1 MEIRLASLLDG
12 ARTASGVV
20 VIVDVFRAFTTAA
33 VAFSKGVEKI
43 VLVAEVEEAIALR
56 DQGVGDLCVGE
67 VGGMRPDGFDF
78 NNSPSE
84 LSAADIE
91 GKTIIHSTRAGTVGM
106 VAATRAEK
114 LYGGSLAVASAT
126 VEVIRRQRP
135 DLVTIVAMGS
145 EGRIRADEDEQ
156 CALFLKNLCQGRRP
170 DHDAVRTL
178 ILAGEESQKYNDP
191 TSPHFPPKDRE
202 MALDIDSRDFAI
214 RVEREDGL
222 LIARPEFARGA

>member
-1 MEIRLASLLDG
+1 M
-12 ARTASGVV
+12 
-20 VIVDVFRAFTTAA
+20 
-33 VAFSKGVEKI
+33 EKI

-56 DQGVGDLCVGE
+56 DQGIGELCVGE
-67 VGGMRPDGFDF
+67 VGGMRPEGFDF

-106 VAATRAEK
+106 VAATGADR

-126 VEVIRRQRP
+126 VEVIRRNEP

-145 EGRIRADEDEQ
+145 EGRVKTDEDEQ
-156 CALFLKNLCQGRRP
+156 CAFFLKNLFQGRRP
-170 DHDAVRTL
+170 DHEAVRTL
-178 ILAGEESQKYNDP
+178 VLAGEESQKYDDP
-191 TSPHFPPKDRE
+191 TKPHFPPEDRE
-202 MALDIDSRDFAI
+202 MALTIDSHDFAV

-222 LIARPEFARGA
+222 LVARREF

>member
-1 MEIRLASLLDG
+1 MEVRLTSLLDG
-12 ARTASGVV
+12 ARSASGVV

-56 DQGVGDLCVGE
+56 DQGVGELCVGE
-67 VGGMRPDGFDF
+67 VGGMRPEGFDF

-106 VAATRAEK
+106 VAATGADR

-126 VEVIRRQRP
+126 VEVISRKQP
-135 DLVTIVAMGS
+135 ELVTIVAMGS
-145 EGRIRADEDEQ
+145 EGRVKADEDEQ
-156 CALFLKNLCQGRRP
+156 CAFFLKNLFQGRRP
-170 DHDAVRTL
+170 DHEAVRTL
-178 ILAGEESQKYNDP
+178 VLAGEESQKYDDA
-191 TSPHFPPKDRE
+191 TKPHFPPEDRE
-202 MALDIDSRDFAI
+202 MALDIDSHDFAI
-214 RVEREDGL
+214 RVEREDRL
-222 LIARPEFARGA
+222 LVARQEFPI

>member
-12 ARTASGVV
+12 ARAASGVV

-33 VAFSKGVEKI
+33 VAFSNGVDKI

-56 DQGVGDLCVGE
+56 EQGVGDLCVGE

-84 LSAADIE
+84 LSAAEIE

-106 VAATRAEK
+106 VAATGAER

-126 VEVIRRQRP
+126 VEVIRSQCP
-135 DLVTIVAMGS
+135 EVVTIVAMGS
-145 EGRIRADEDEQ
+145 EGRIKADEDEQ
-156 CALFLKNLCQGRRP
+156 CALFLKNLYQGRRP
-170 DHDAVRTL
+170 DHEAVRKL

-191 TSPHFPPKDRE
+191 ASPPLSPQRPGN
-202 MALDIDSRDFAI
+202 
-214 RVEREDGL
+214 GL
-222 LIARPEFARGA
+222 GY